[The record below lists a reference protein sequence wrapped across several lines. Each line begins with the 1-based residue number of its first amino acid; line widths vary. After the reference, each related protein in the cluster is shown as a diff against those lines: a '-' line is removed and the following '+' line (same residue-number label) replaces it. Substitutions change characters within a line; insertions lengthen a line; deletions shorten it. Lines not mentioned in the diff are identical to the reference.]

1 MTRLGQNEMR
11 PRRGTPLRVRFS
23 EVLGHCDERAA
34 APRLRCTV
42 SLARACAK
50 RDFTCDPGYE
60 WRQDD
65 EPMPAP
71 VQGFLAALSRC
82 RLVLLAAVGGRRWR
96 AGQPRQD
103 DSVTSVQSP
112 DGARCNRKPVPSR
125 NHEPLQPCAGPRRTD
140 SPHESH
146 RATKRLLRKL
156 PTGATPPNS
165 AADRLLRDRPGVPA

>member
-23 EVLGHCDERAA
+23 KVLGHCDELAA

-60 WRQDD
+60 WRPDD
-65 EPMPAP
+65 EPMPAS
-71 VQGFLAALSRC
+71 VQAFLAVPFSQC
-82 RLVLLAAVGGRRWR
+82 RLVLLVAMGGRRWR

-103 DSVTSVQSP
+103 DSVTSAQRS
-112 DGARCNRKPVPSR
+112 DDAERNSKPLPFLS
-125 NHEPLQPCAGPRRTD
+125 HEPLQPCAGRRRTD
-140 SPHESH
+140 SPLGEH
-146 RATKRLLRKL
+146 
-156 PTGATPPNS
+156 
-165 AADRLLRDRPGVPA
+165 